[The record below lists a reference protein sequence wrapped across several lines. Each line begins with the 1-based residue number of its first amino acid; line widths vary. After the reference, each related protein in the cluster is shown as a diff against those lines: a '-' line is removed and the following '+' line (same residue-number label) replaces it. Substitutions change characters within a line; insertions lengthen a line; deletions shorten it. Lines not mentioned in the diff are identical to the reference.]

1 MDERYERAKEIFLA
15 VCDLDTA
22 ARATRL
28 DEACENDAELRAE
41 VESLLAHHGGGQSD
55 VPPTATAAPSLLK
68 ESERERSPQRIGQY
82 RVIRELG
89 RGGMGVVYLA
99 VRDDDQFKQHV
110 AIKVLKRGMDTA
122 EILRRFELERQVLA
136 ALNHAGIARLY
147 NAGETDQ
154 GRPYFAM
161 EYVEGQAINDYCDTH
176 RLHIAERLRLFQNV
190 CSAVH
195 YAHQN
200 LVVHRDLKPGNIVVN
215 RDGVPKLLDFGIA
228 KLINPGMS
236 SFAGDPTAP
245 DIRVMTPAYASPE
258 QARGDPI
265 GTASDIYSLGVLLYE
280 LVTGHRPY
288 RLTSR
293 VDEEIRRVICEV
305 DPEKPSTAVSKV
317 EEIETDGTKDTTG
330 TTSITPENVSKV
342 REGRPDRLRRRL
354 AGDVDNIVLMAMR
367 KEPQRRYRSAEQF
380 SEDIGR
386 HLDGMPVIARRD
398 TTAYRLSKFVRR
410 HRVSVGAAA
419 AITLAITL
427 GIVGTTMGYF
437 AQQEQRLRADEQRLQ
452 ADEQRLRA
460 ESMLGQVVGMAQAF
474 IFDFHDEIAPL
485 DGSMPARELLVENAL
500 EYLEVIAKE
509 AGDNFEL
516 RRVLADSYDKLGSIQ
531 GGIRNA
537 ALGHTQE
544 AIESYFTGLDMR
556 LALAN
561 ERPDDLELRRAIS
574 NSHMHLGDLYG
585 RTGDMESAMSRYA
598 TALEIAESLAAA
610 GPIYKR
616 TLGIHLVNF
625 AKALFRFGRRDEA
638 RRGYEHALA
647 IRRDLVADEPGNS
660 RLQRDLSV
668 VLIRLAAMRA
678 VAGDDAGAQ
687 QHFTEAVEIRG
698 KLAAADPHNGRF
710 RRDLGVALY
719 YTAEFLI
726 SRDQVDEATEAVA
739 RFLAISTQRLQ
750 DNPNDA
756 RSRLDL
762 ATAIELSGIIKLSSN
777 DLAGARRDF
786 RELGVIMGALAAT
799 DPTDTR
805 YQVRLASSHR
815 RMADVYD
822 AEGDAVGAAL
832 GYERAIEILTTQVN
846 GDPGD
851 VYLQLNRAEVL
862 QSYGDV
868 LLAADSLAEAQE
880 RLDEAVAV
888 YRTLLE
894 RQPDHADVRRGLV
907 KTLQSLARAM
917 EARGYTE
924 SAITYAREALT
935 GLTSLSSGPAT
946 DALRASIEEDL
957 RRYRQ

>member
-1 MDERYERAKEIFLA
+1 MDERYQLAKKIFLS
-15 VCDLDTA
+15 VCDLDA
-22 ARATRL
+22 AAQAMRL

-41 VESLLAHHGGGQSD
+41 VESLLAHHGRGPSD
-55 VPPTATAAPSLLK
+55 VPPTATAGPSLFK
-68 ESERERSPQRIGQY
+68 ESEHERSPQRIGQY

-110 AIKVLKRGMDTA
+110 AIKVLKRGMDTV

-136 ALNHAGIARLY
+136 ALNHPGIARLY
-147 NAGETDQ
+147 DAGETDQ

-236 SFAGDPTAP
+236 MFAGDPTAP

-265 GTASDIYSLGVLLYE
+265 STASDIYSLGVLLYE

-288 RLTSR
+288 QLTSR
-293 VDEEIRRVICEV
+293 LHEEIRRVICEV
-305 DPEKPSTAVSKV
+305 DPDKPSTAISKV
-317 EEIETDGTKDTTG
+317 EELETDGKNKTTG

-419 AITLAITL
+419 AITLAVTF
-427 GIVGTTMGYF
+427 GIVGTSMGYV
-437 AQQEQRLRADEQRLQ
+437 AQHTQRVRTELMFR
-452 ADEQRLRA
+452 
-460 ESMLGQVVGMAQAF
+460 QVLSLAHTF
-474 IFDFHDEIAPL
+474 IFDFNDKIAPL
-485 DGSMPARELLVENAL
+485 DGSLPARELLVTTAL
-500 EYLEVIAKE
+500 ECLDGLTEHV
-509 AGDNFEL
+509 GDDADLQREL
-516 RRVLADSYDKLGSIQ
+516 ASSYDKIGSIQ
-531 GGIRNA
+531 GGFRNPAHGDSTSALESHRTGLRMREALVAEFPKDLALARQLAVSHQHVGDIFGRTGEMNA
-537 ALGHTQE
+537 ALQQYMA
-544 AIESYFTGLDMR
+544 AIAITET
-556 LALAN
+556 LADADPAYRRQLGS
-561 ERPDDLELRRAIS
+561 DLI
-574 NSHMHLGDLYG
+574 NVG
-585 RTGDMESAMSRYA
+585 
-598 TALEIAESLAAA
+598 
-610 GPIYKR
+610 K
-616 TLGIHLVNF
+616 VQN
-625 AKALFRFGRRDEA
+625 RFGLRAEA
-638 RRGYEHALA
+638 RKTYERAMT
-647 IRRDLVADEPGNS
+647 IRRMLVAEDASNS

-668 VLIRLAAMRA
+668 VLIRLAAIRA
-678 VAGDDAGAQ
+678 ESGADAEALAM
-687 QHFTEAVEIRG
+687 FTEAVEIRG
-698 KLAAADPHNGRF
+698 RLVAFDPESGRF

-719 YTAEFLI
+719 YTAEFHIARDQFEHAAEPVGRFLTI
-726 SRDQVDEATEAVA
+726 SR
-739 RFLAISTQRLQ
+739 QRVR
-750 DNPNDA
+750 DNPTDA

-762 ATAIELSGIIKLSSN
+762 GAALEFAGILKLSAN
-777 DLAGARRDF
+777 DVQGAMRDF
-786 RELGVIMGALAAT
+786 REFAGILSELADA
-799 DPTDTR
+799 DPTETQ
-805 YQVRLASSHR
+805 YQRRLASSHR
-815 RMADVYD
+815 RVADVHD
-822 AEGDAVGAAL
+822 AKGDAVSAAL
-832 GYERAIEILTTQVN
+832 GYDRAIEILTKQVN
-846 GDPGD
+846 ADPDD

-862 QSYGDV
+862 QSYGNV
-868 LLAADSLAEAQE
+868 LLAADSLVEAQD
-880 RLDEAVAV
+880 RLDQATTVF
-888 YRTLLE
+888 RTLLE
-894 RQPDHADVRRGLV
+894 QQPDHADVRRGLV
-907 KTLQSLARAM
+907 KTLQSVALAM

-924 SAITYAREALT
+924 SAITFAREALT
-935 GLTSLSSGPAT
+935 ALTPLSNSPAT
-946 DALRASIEEDL
+946 DALRASIEQDL
-957 RRYRQ
+957 QRYRQ